1 MPPKPATKGSA
12 KKPSAVGTAAVN
24 KNWEAGLTKAPFEEV
39 CTSRRTFLFI
49 LSCPKAFLLIYR
61 TVSQLIQV
69 NIVASSSVS

>member
-39 CTSRRTFLFI
+39 CYLTDNFI
-49 LSCPKAFLLIYR
+49 VHYF
-61 TVSQLIQV
+61 VSQSLFTLLPH
-69 NIVASSSVS
+69 SESTYTG